1 MTVPEL
7 SCGAGTF
14 NRDCPRAQLWY
25 KGSVLALRLALAVAV
40 SIAVIL
46 TTPFIRDI
54 RDWIRSAFPGQY
66 GNVVTAIV
74 ALAIGSALVGALVKI
89 RNRRLLR
96 YAAIVAA
103 LTLGTAYALWNAQ
116 GIPEVDAVERVH
128 FVEYGLITL
137 LFYRVW
143 RPGGDASMFVLP
155 ILAGIAVGTLE
166 EWLQWIIPGRVGDM
180 RDVFLNGAA
189 IVCGLLFIVGV
200 DPPDAGAFAL
210 RPGALR
216 RIGVVAAVVTLLFAS
231 FVYSVHVGVETI
243 DPDAGRFRSRYDA
256 ATLLNISQD
265 RLALWKDHPPIE
277 RPHSRSREDQYMS
290 EGLLHVQERNRR
302 WDAGDMRAAWAEN
315 LILEKYFAPVL
326 DTPSYISKTGHRWP
340 AEQRAAAEQ
349 RGSASASAAG
359 SYESRADVAEGR
371 HFIRTWPPL
380 VFWVIASVAVCGVLA
395 VCLALDGRRER
406 R

>member
-1 MTVPEL
+1 
-7 SCGAGTF
+7 
-14 NRDCPRAQLWY
+14 
-25 KGSVLALRLALAVAV
+25 VLLRLTLAVAV

-46 TTPFIRDI
+46 SSPFIRDI

-66 GNVVTAIV
+66 GTVVTAVV
-74 ALAIGSALVGALVKI
+74 ALAIGSALLGALFRI
-89 RNRRLLR
+89 RDRRALR
-96 YAAIVAA
+96 YGAIVAA
-103 LTLGTAYALWNAQ
+103 LGLGTSYALWNAQ

-143 RPGGDASMFVLP
+143 RPRGDASMFVLP

-166 EWLQWIIPGRVGDM
+166 EWLQWFIPGRVGDM

-189 IVCGLLFIVGV
+189 IVCGLLFSVGV

-210 RPGALR
+210 RPGSLR
-216 RIGVVAAVVTLLFAS
+216 RIGVVAAVVTFLFAS
-231 FVYSVHVGVETI
+231 FVYSVHLGVETS

-256 ATLLNISQD
+256 ATLLSISQD

-277 RPHSRSREDQYMS
+277 RPHSRSREDQFMS
-290 EGLLHVQERNRR
+290 EGLLHVQERNRQ

-340 AEQRAAAEQ
+340 SEQRAAAEQ
-349 RGSASASAAG
+349 RGSAAASSAG

-371 HFIRTWPPL
+371 HFIRTWSPIA
-380 VFWVIASVAVCGVLA
+380 FWVIVSIVVCGVLA
-395 VCLALDGRRER
+395 ACLMLDPSRER

>member
-1 MTVPEL
+1 
-7 SCGAGTF
+7 
-14 NRDCPRAQLWY
+14 
-25 KGSVLALRLALAVAV
+25 LALAV

-46 TTPFIRDI
+46 SSPFIRDI
-54 RDWIRSAFPGQY
+54 RDWIRSAVPGQY
-66 GNVVTAIV
+66 GTVVTAVV
-74 ALAIGSALVGALVKI
+74 ALAIGSALLVA
-89 RNRRLLR
+89 LLR
-96 YAAIVAA
+96 IRDRRALRYGAIVAA
-103 LTLGTAYALWNAQ
+103 LLFGTSYALWNAQ

-143 RPGGDASMFVLP
+143 RPRGDASMFVLP

-166 EWLQWIIPGRVGDM
+166 EWLQWFIPGRVGDM

-189 IVCGLLFIVGV
+189 IISGLLFSVGV
-200 DPPDAGAFAL
+200 DPPDAGALAL
-210 RPGALR
+210 RRGSVR
-216 RIGVVAAVVTLLFAS
+216 RIGVVAAVVMLLFSS
-231 FVYSVHVGVETI
+231 FVYSVHVGVETS
-243 DPDAGRFRSRYDA
+243 DPEAGRFRSRYDA
-256 ATLLNISQD
+256 ATLLSISQD
-265 RLALWKDHPPIE
+265 RLALWRERPPIE

-302 WDAGDMRAAWAEN
+302 WEAGDMRAAWSEN

-326 DTPSYISKTGHRWP
+326 DTPSYISKAGHRWP

-349 RGSASASAAG
+349 RGSATASRAG

-371 HFIRTWPPL
+371 HFIRTWPPRA
-380 VFWVIASVAVCGVLA
+380 FWLIVSIAVCGVLGA
-395 VCLALDGRRER
+395 CLALDGRRRDADR